1 VRASSGAKIVE
12 AESEFSLSKISFGT
26 IGLSLGLPMLVYGF
40 CSYFHY
46 VPGDESFSSL
56 VLIYGFIIAL
66 LGFALKYAE
75 LPPLECV
82 VYSDADAL
90 RASQATD
97 IQIQVKNDVTRFRY
111 GDEEHLE
118 EAIQRVFMSGR
129 AGGVPRRNLPK
140 LVGLEER
147 AIDGFYALVLVFDA
161 PKLDFEDM
169 EKRVDKFTSFF
180 GPGIKAQMKEVAT
193 GKVEVALVSEG
204 KGGSGKDT
212 RPDVMP
218 QLMPGLEPRQQQN

>member
-1 VRASSGAKIVE
+1 
-12 AESEFSLSKISFGT
+12 
-26 IGLSLGLPMLVYGF
+26 MLVYGF

-46 VPGDESFSSL
+46 LPGDESISSL

-66 LGFALKYAE
+66 LGFARKYAE

-82 VYSDADAL
+82 VYADADAL

-97 IQIQVKNDVTRFRY
+97 IQVQVKNDVTRFRY

-118 EAIQRVFMSGR
+118 EAIERVFMSGR
-129 AGGVPRRNLPK
+129 AGGVPRRNLPT

-147 AIDGFYALVLVFDA
+147 VVDGLYALVLQCDC
-161 PKLDFEDM
+161 PKLAFEDFA
-169 EKRVDKFTSFF
+169 KRQDKFTSFF
-180 GPGIKAQMKEVAT
+180 GPGVKAQISEFGAA
-193 GKVEVALVSEG
+193 KVEVALVSEG
-204 KGGSGKDT
+204 QGGSGKDT

-218 QLMPGLEPRQQQN
+218 QLMPGLQPRQKDN

>member
-1 VRASSGAKIVE
+1 
-12 AESEFSLSKISFGT
+12 
-26 IGLSLGLPMLVYGF
+26 
-40 CSYFHY
+40 
-46 VPGDESFSSL
+46 
-56 VLIYGFIIAL
+56 
-66 LGFALKYAE
+66 
-75 LPPLECV
+75 
-82 VYSDADAL
+82 
-90 RASQATD
+90 
-97 IQIQVKNDVTRFRY
+97 
-111 GDEEHLE
+111 
-118 EAIQRVFMSGR
+118 MSGR